1 MALYDILSKALE
13 EKDAGM
19 YTDLFHEDYEF
30 VRHQTGTSMHREQ
43 VVEMMKM
50 MMANE
55 KVVIRDARC
64 VYEND
69 EVLVEHSVMDFP
81 DGTTEAVMA
90 VHILQDGKIIRTETG
105 ATSFQSEKPNKHSI
119 QGPPDQF
126 CDLQSLW
133 LLLQHGC
140 IPIHGVRDRP
150 TVRVQS
156 MWHDILISRGSS
168 KLSKP

>member
-1 MALYDILSKALE
+1 MAIYDTISKAIE

-30 VRHQTGTSMHREQ
+30 VRHQTGTAMHREQ
-43 VVEMMKM
+43 MVEMMNM

-69 EVLVEHSVMDFP
+69 EVLGEHAGMDLP

-90 VHILQDGKIIRTETG
+90 VHMLQEGKIIRTETG
-105 ATSFQSEKPNKHSI
+105 AT
-119 QGPPDQF
+119 
-126 CDLQSLW
+126 L
-133 LLLQHGC
+133 
-140 IPIHGVRDRP
+140 IP
-150 TVRVQS
+150 
-156 MWHDILISRGSS
+156 
-168 KLSKP
+168 K

>member
-1 MALYDILSKALE
+1 MAIYDTITKALE

-43 VVEMMKM
+43 MVEMMNM

-55 KVVIRDARC
+55 KVVKRDARC

-69 EVLVEHSVMDFP
+69 QVLVEHSIMDFP

-90 VHILQDGKIIRTETG
+90 VHMLQDGKIIKTETG
-105 ATSFQSEKPNKHSI
+105 AT
-119 QGPPDQF
+119 
-126 CDLQSLW
+126 L
-133 LLLQHGC
+133 
-140 IPIHGVRDRP
+140 IP
-150 TVRVQS
+150 
-156 MWHDILISRGSS
+156 
-168 KLSKP
+168 K